1 MQFTVLTGEK
11 WLAGNALKSGD
22 RNATRMQSKEEHA
35 RLIDPKQQP
44 EYRLIE
50 KMPPGPQKEAALNA
64 LDAKCKMREAG
75 EVKYWTNDKR
85 PRRPIAQSSSWVGD
99 INFDPERNMITIA
112 LGDKGTSK
120 TIYGNEKEAA
130 DIVNA
135 EDIGKYVNRNI
146 LDR

>member
-1 MQFTVLTGEK
+1 MQFTVMTGEK
-11 WLAGNALKSGD
+11 WLAENALKSGD

-50 KMPPGPQKEAALNA
+50 KMPPGPQKAAALNA
-64 LDAKCKMREAG
+64 LEAKCKMREAG

-135 EDIGKYVNRNI
+135 DDIGRYVNRNI
-146 LDR
+146 LGR

>member
-1 MQFTVLTGEK
+1 MQFTVMTGEK

-22 RNATRMQSKEEHA
+22 RNATRMQSKEEHS
-35 RLIDPKQQP
+35 RLIDPKLQP

-50 KMPPGPQKEAALNA
+50 KMPPGPQKAVALNA

-130 DIVNA
+130 NLVNA
-135 EDIGKYVNRNI
+135 ESIGRYVNRNI
-146 LDR
+146 LGR

>member
-11 WLAGNALKSGD
+11 WLAENALKSGD

-50 KMPPGPQKEAALNA
+50 KMPPGPQKAAALNA
-64 LDAKCKMREAG
+64 LEAKCKLREAG

-135 EDIGKYVNRNI
+135 DDIGRYVNRNI
-146 LDR
+146 LGR

>member
-1 MQFTVLTGEK
+1 MQFTVMTGEK

-22 RNATRMQSKEEHA
+22 RNATRMQSKEEHD
-35 RLIDPKQQP
+35 RLIDPKLQP

-50 KMPPGPQKEAALNA
+50 KMPPGPQKTAALNA
-64 LDAKCKMREAG
+64 LDSKCKLREAG

-120 TIYGNEKEAA
+120 TIYGNEREAA

-135 EDIGKYVNRNI
+135 EDIGRYVNRNI

>member
-1 MQFTVLTGEK
+1 MQFTVMTGEK

-44 EYRLIE
+44 EFRLIE
-50 KMPPGPQKEAALNA
+50 KMPPGPQKAAALNA

-112 LGDKGTSK
+112 LGDKGASK
-120 TIYGNEKEAA
+120 TIYGNEKDAA

-146 LDR
+146 MGR

>member
-1 MQFTVLTGEK
+1 MQFTVMTGEK
-11 WLAGNALKSGD
+11 WLAENALKCGD

-35 RLIDPKQQP
+35 RLIDPKLRP

-50 KMPPGPQKEAALNA
+50 KMPPGPQKVAALNA
-64 LDAKCKMREAG
+64 LNAKCKLREAG

-112 LGDKGTSK
+112 LDDKGTSK
-120 TIYGNEKEAA
+120 TIYGNERDAA
-130 DIVNA
+130 DLVNA
-135 EDIGKYVNRNI
+135 ESIGRYVNRNI
-146 LDR
+146 LGR

>member
-1 MQFTVLTGEK
+1 MQFTVMTGEK

-35 RLIDPKQQP
+35 RLIDPKQRP

-64 LDAKCKMREAG
+64 LNAKCKIREAG

-130 DIVNA
+130 DLVNA
-135 EDIGKYVNRNI
+135 ESIGRYVNRNI
-146 LDR
+146 LGR

>member
-1 MQFTVLTGEK
+1 MQFTVMTGEK

-44 EYRLIE
+44 EFRLIE
-50 KMPPGPQKEAALNA
+50 KMPPGPQKAAALNA

-130 DIVNA
+130 DLVNA
-135 EDIGKYVNRNI
+135 ESIGRYVNRNI
-146 LDR
+146 LGR

>member
-11 WLAGNALKSGD
+11 WLTENALKCGD

-35 RLIDPKQQP
+35 RLIDPKLRP

-99 INFDPERNMITIA
+99 INFDPKRNMITIA

-120 TIYGNEKEAA
+120 TIYGNEREAA
-130 DIVNA
+130 DLVNA
-135 EDIGKYVNRNI
+135 ESIGKYVNRNI
-146 LDR
+146 MGK

>member
-1 MQFTVLTGEK
+1 MQFMVLTGEK
-11 WLAGNALKSGD
+11 WLAENALKSGD

-35 RLIDPKQQP
+35 RLIDPKLQP

-50 KMPPGPQKEAALNA
+50 KMPPGPQKAAALNA

-112 LGDKGTSK
+112 LDDKGTSK
-120 TIYGNEKEAA
+120 TIYGNEREAA
-130 DIVNA
+130 DLVNA
-135 EDIGKYVNRNI
+135 ESIGRYVNRNI
-146 LDR
+146 LGR

>member
-11 WLAGNALKSGD
+11 WLTENALKCGD

-35 RLIDPKQQP
+35 RLIDPKLRP

-99 INFDPERNMITIA
+99 INFDPKRNMITIA
-112 LGDKGTSK
+112 LDDKGTSK
-120 TIYGNEKEAA
+120 TIYGNEREAA
-130 DIVNA
+130 DLVNA
-135 EDIGKYVNRNI
+135 ESIGKYVNRNI
-146 LDR
+146 MGK

>member
-1 MQFTVLTGEK
+1 MRFTVMTGGK
-11 WLAGNALKSGD
+11 WLAENALKSGD

-35 RLIDPKQQP
+35 RLIDPKLQP

-50 KMPPGPQKEAALNA
+50 KMPPGPQKVAALN
-64 LDAKCKMREAG
+64 AG

-85 PRRPIAQSSSWVGD
+85 PRRPIAQASSWVGD

-112 LGDKGTSK
+112 LDDKGTSK

-135 EDIGKYVNRNI
+135 ESIGRYVTRNI
-146 LDR
+146 LSR

>member
-1 MQFTVLTGEK
+1 MQFTVMTGEK

-22 RNATRMQSKEEHA
+22 RNATRMQSKEEHS
-35 RLIDPKQQP
+35 RLIDPKLQP

-50 KMPPGPQKEAALNA
+50 KMPPGPQKAAALNA

-112 LGDKGTSK
+112 LGDKGTTK

-130 DIVNA
+130 NLVNA
-135 EDIGKYVNRNI
+135 ESIGRYVNRNI
-146 LDR
+146 LGR

>member
-1 MQFTVLTGEK
+1 MQFTVMTGEK

-50 KMPPGPQKEAALNA
+50 KMPPGPQKTAALNA

-112 LGDKGTSK
+112 LGDKGASK

-135 EDIGKYVNRNI
+135 DDIGRYVNRNI
-146 LDR
+146 MGK

>member
-1 MQFTVLTGEK
+1 MQFTVMTGEK

-22 RNATRMQSKEEHA
+22 RNATRMQSKEEHT
-35 RLIDPKQQP
+35 RLIDPKLQP

-50 KMPPGPQKEAALNA
+50 KMPPGPQKAAALNA

-130 DIVNA
+130 NLVNA
-135 EDIGKYVNRNI
+135 ESIGRYVNRNI
-146 LDR
+146 LGR

>member
-1 MQFTVLTGEK
+1 MQFTVMTGEK

-50 KMPPGPQKEAALNA
+50 KMPPGPQKTAALNA
-64 LDAKCKMREAG
+64 LEAKCKMREAG

-120 TIYGNEKEAA
+120 TIYGNEREAA

-135 EDIGKYVNRNI
+135 EDIGRYVNRNI

>member
-1 MQFTVLTGEK
+1 MRFTVMTGGK
-11 WLAGNALKSGD
+11 WLAENALKSGD

-35 RLIDPKQQP
+35 RLIDPKLQP

-50 KMPPGPQKEAALNA
+50 KMPPGPQKVAALNA

-85 PRRPIAQSSSWVGD
+85 PRRPIVQASSWVGD

-112 LGDKGTSK
+112 LDDKGTSK

-135 EDIGKYVNRNI
+135 ESIGRYVTRNI
-146 LDR
+146 LSR

>member
-22 RNATRMQSKEEHA
+22 RNATRMQSKEEHD
-35 RLIDPKQQP
+35 RLIDPKLQP

-64 LDAKCKMREAG
+64 LDAKCKLREAG

-120 TIYGNEKEAA
+120 TIYGNEREAA

-135 EDIGKYVNRNI
+135 EDIGRYVNSNI
-146 LDR
+146 LGK

>member
-120 TIYGNEKEAA
+120 TIYGNERKAA

-146 LDR
+146 LGK

>member
-1 MQFTVLTGEK
+1 MQFTVMTGEK
-11 WLAGNALKSGD
+11 WLADNALKSGD

-50 KMPPGPQKEAALNA
+50 KMPPGPHKAAALNA
-64 LDAKCKMREAG
+64 LAAKCKLREAG

-85 PRRPIAQSSSWVGD
+85 PRRPIAQSSSWIGD

-112 LGDKGTSK
+112 LGDKGASK
-120 TIYGNEKEAA
+120 TIYGNEKDAA

-135 EDIGKYVNRNI
+135 EDIGRYVNRNI
-146 LDR
+146 LGR

>member
-22 RNATRMQSKEEHA
+22 RNATRMQSKEEHD
-35 RLIDPKQQP
+35 RLIDPKLQP

-120 TIYGNEKEAA
+120 TIYGNEREAA

-135 EDIGKYVNRNI
+135 EDIGRYVNSNI
-146 LDR
+146 LGR

>member
-22 RNATRMQSKEEHA
+22 RNATRMQSKEEHD
-35 RLIDPKQQP
+35 RLIDPKLQP

-64 LDAKCKMREAG
+64 LDAKCKLREAG

-120 TIYGNEKEAA
+120 TIYGNEREAA

-135 EDIGKYVNRNI
+135 EDIGRYVNSNI
-146 LDR
+146 LGR

>member
-11 WLAGNALKSGD
+11 WLAENALKSGD

-35 RLIDPKQQP
+35 RLIDPKLQP

-50 KMPPGPQKEAALNA
+50 KMPAGPQKAAALNA
-64 LDAKCKMREAG
+64 LDRKCKLREAG

-99 INFDPERNMITIA
+99 IDFDPERNMITIA
-112 LGDKGTSK
+112 LGDKGASK

-130 DIVNA
+130 DLVNA
-135 EDIGKYVNRNI
+135 ESIGKYVNRNI
-146 LDR
+146 FDR

>member
-1 MQFTVLTGEK
+1 MRFTVMTGGK
-11 WLAGNALKSGD
+11 WLAENALKSGD

-35 RLIDPKQQP
+35 RLIDPKLQP

-50 KMPPGPQKEAALNA
+50 KMPPGPQKVAALNA
-64 LDAKCKMREAG
+64 LDAKCKMQEAG

-85 PRRPIAQSSSWVGD
+85 PRRPIAQASSWVGD
-99 INFDPERNMITIA
+99 IDFDPERNMITIA
-112 LGDKGTSK
+112 LDDKGTHK

-135 EDIGKYVNRNI
+135 ESIGRYVTRNI
-146 LDR
+146 LSR

>member
-1 MQFTVLTGEK
+1 MQFTVMTGEK

-22 RNATRMQSKEEHA
+22 RNATRMQSKEEHS
-35 RLIDPKQQP
+35 RLIDPKLQP

-50 KMPPGPQKEAALNA
+50 KMPPGPQKAAALNA

-130 DIVNA
+130 NLVNA
-135 EDIGKYVNRNI
+135 ESIGRYVNRNI
-146 LDR
+146 LGR